1 MEDKDLIY
9 IVEDDKDILELITYS
24 LKKEGFL
31 VKGFERGD
39 KFYKELN
46 QEELPS
52 VVILDIMLPD
62 YNGIRIAKTLRQN
75 PILKDV
81 PIMFLTAKAAEIDKL
96 EGFEAGADDYLT
108 KPFSVKELIAR
119 IKALITRYKGRSLSD
134 KLTIKDLEI
143 NLDKVEVRIRGK
155 LISLTKTEFNIL
167 SALAK
172 NFGKVIPRDRLIEMV
187 WERGYDVSD
196 RVIDVHIKHLRDKL
210 KDYGK
215 LVKTIR
221 GVGYSI
227 SLEEI

>member
-1 MEDKDLIY
+1 MEDKNLIY

-52 VVILDIMLPD
+52 LVILDIMLPD

-75 PILKDV
+75 PIFKDV

-96 EGFEAGADDYLT
+96 EGFDAGADDYLT

-134 KLTIKDLEI
+134 KLIIKELEI
-143 NLDKVEVRIRGK
+143 NLEKVEVKIRGE

-167 SALAK
+167 SALVQ
-172 NFGKVIPRDRLIEMV
+172 NFGKVVPRDRLIEMV

-221 GVGYSI
+221 GIGYSI